1 MKAIRTRRL
10 PPRRSLT
17 ASVLQLALALIVPA
31 STFAAGEE
39 WKARQDDLLVSVDA
53 RWAGCSIGGYYP
65 IRVRLQ
71 NRAEARTVT
80 VRFKPSE
87 SGLPTVT
94 RTLDLAQNASAS
106 TSLLV
111 PMVGSINYGEF
122 EVEDNSGALR
132 DLTHHL
138 SISDPD
144 LSNTR
149 LSMLVIAGAT
159 VDCTGFE
166 GAVSS
171 LMGAARSHYGSVST
185 EDHQVI
191 PPVSLPDTWIAYSGV
206 DFVAISKAMLSGLTH
221 ENRSALLDWVR
232 SGGTILIYEVGEDPA
247 SAAELDTLV
256 GFNKA
261 SRKTAWQSA
270 RPQRRRPI
278 TVTEIDSGGG
288 ESTFTPTADQAEFV
302 WEGSADAFAIRSLG
316 LGQVVGIKGN
326 PFPGSVHDWAWL
338 INSLGAGQLKLGD
351 RLGVAGRTDNEE
363 FLDFLIPGIQS
374 VPVVSFLIFISVFT
388 FVIGPLNYYMLNRRK
403 RLNLLVVT
411 IPGVAAITSVLLFAY
426 SAVAHGFSV
435 KSRVRSLTILDQDS
449 QTAISTARLALYA
462 GFTPSGGLEFSPNTA
477 VTPIWPSEQEFESGR
492 VDWTET
498 QALRSGFLRSRT
510 RTQFLTTEVRN
521 ERGRLTINSG
531 DAGSMNVANGLEW
544 DLAALIVTDEDGN
557 SYFGKELPAG
567 GSKTMAALTDGDRK
581 SAREMLRRSH
591 PSPPEELAAGD
602 NVTMFDGFSRRRYY
616 YGYWDRKTFL
626 VSSGQMERQLGAIN
640 LALQNGK
647 SFEKRSY
654 IALVKEKTE
663 KSPVEFGTDTIVVD
677 DFHVIVGYY

>member
-1 MKAIRTRRL
+1 M
-10 PPRRSLT
+10 RSLM
-17 ASVLQLALALIVPA
+17 AGGLLLALVLIAPGSA
-31 STFAAGEE
+31 FAAGGE
-39 WKARQDDLLVSVDA
+39 WKARQDDLVVSVDI

-80 VRFKPSE
+80 IRFKPFE
-87 SGLPTVT
+87 FGLPTVT
-94 RTLDLAQNASAS
+94 RTLDLSQNASAS

-111 PMVGSINYGEF
+111 PMVGSVSYGEF
-122 EVEDNSGALR
+122 EVDDNSGPLR
-132 DLTHHL
+132 DLTHQL
-138 SISDPD
+138 SISPG

-149 LSMLVIAGAT
+149 LSLLVIAGAT

-166 GAVSS
+166 GAISS
-171 LMGAARSHYGSVST
+171 LMGASRSGYGSVST
-185 EDHQVI
+185 GDHQVI
-191 PPVSLPDTWIAYSGV
+191 PPVSLPDTWIAYSGL
-206 DFVAISKAMLSGLTH
+206 DLVAVSKAMLSGLTH

-256 GFNKA
+256 GFEQA

-270 RPQRRRPI
+270 RTQRRRPI
-278 TVTEIDSGGG
+278 TVTQFDSGPDGD
-288 ESTFTPTADQAEFV
+288 EETTFTPTADQAEFV
-302 WEGSADAFAIRSLG
+302 WEGSSDAFAIRSLG
-316 LGQVVGIKGN
+316 LGQVVGIRGN

-338 INSLGAGQLKLGD
+338 INSLGASQLKLGD

-374 VPVVSFLIFISVFT
+374 IPVVSFLIFISVFT

-435 KSRVRSLTILDQDS
+435 KSRVRSLTILDQGS

-477 VTPIWPSEQEFESGR
+477 VTPIWPSEQGFESGR

-498 QALRSGFLRSRT
+498 QALRSGFLRART

-531 DAGSMNVANGLEW
+531 DAGSMRVANGLEW
-544 DLAALIVTDEDGN
+544 DLAALIVTDKDGN
-557 SYFGKELPAG
+557 SYFGKDLPAG
-567 GSKTMAALTDGDRK
+567 GSKEVSALTDGDRK

-591 PSPPEELAAGD
+591 PSPPEELASGD

-616 YGYWDRKTFL
+616 YNRETFL
-626 VSSGQMERQLGAIN
+626 VSSGQMERKLAAIN
-640 LALQNGK
+640 LALQNGN

-654 IALVKEKTE
+654 IALVKEKME
-663 KSPVEFGTDTIVVD
+663 KSPVEFGTETTVVD

>member
-1 MKAIRTRRL
+1 MLLAVAMIA
-10 PPRRSLT
+10 PPS
-17 ASVLQLALALIVPA
+17 AS
-31 STFAAGEE
+31 AAGEE

-80 VRFKPSE
+80 VTFSPSE
-87 SGLPTVT
+87 QGLPTVT

-111 PMVGSINYGEF
+111 PMVGSVNYGEF
-122 EVEDNSGALR
+122 EVSDNGGPLH

-138 SISDPD
+138 SISDAD

-149 LSMLVIAGAT
+149 LSLLVIANAT
-159 VDCTGFE
+159 VDCAGFE
-166 GAVSS
+166 GAVTS
-171 LMGAARSHYGSVST
+171 LMGAARSGYGSVST

-191 PPVSLPDTWIAYSGV
+191 PPVSLPDTWIAYSGL
-206 DFVAISKAMLSGLTH
+206 DFVAVSKATLAALPH
-221 ENRSALLDWVR
+221 ENQSALFNWVR
-232 SGGTILIYEVGEDPA
+232 SGGTILIYEVGGNPA
-247 SAAELDTLV
+247 AAAELDTLV
-256 GFNKA
+256 GFDKA
-261 SRKTAWQSA
+261 SRKTTWQSA
-270 RPQRRRPI
+270 RTQRRRPI
-278 TVTEIDSGGG
+278 AITEIETNGAAS
-288 ESTFTPTADQAEFV
+288 SFTPTADQAEFV
-302 WEGSADAFAIRSLG
+302 WEGTEDAFAIRTLG

-338 INSLGAGQLKLGD
+338 INSLGASQLKIGD

-388 FVIGPLNYYMLNRRK
+388 FVIGPLNYYMLARRK

-411 IPGVAAITSVLLFAY
+411 IPGVAAVTSVLLFAY

-435 KSRVRSLTILDQDS
+435 RSRVRSLTILDQDS

-477 VTPIWPSEQEFESGR
+477 VTPIWPSEQEFETGR

-510 RTQFLTTEVRN
+510 RTQFLTTQVRN
-521 ERGRLTINSG
+521 ERGRLTISPSDVG
-531 DAGSMNVANGLEW
+531 MSVANGLEW
-544 DLAALIVTDEDGN
+544 DLEALIVTDDDGN
-557 SYFGKELPAG
+557 SYFGKDLPAG
-567 GSKTMAALTDGDRK
+567 GSKTVSAISDADRK
-581 SAREMLRRSH
+581 SARDMLRRSH
-591 PSPPEELAAGD
+591 PAPPEELASGD
-602 NVTMFDGFSRRRYY
+602 NVSMFDGFSRRRYH
-616 YGYWDRKTFL
+616 YGYWDRKTFM
-626 VSSGQMERQLGAIN
+626 VSMGQMERQIGAIA

-654 IALVKEKTE
+654 IAVVKEKPE
-663 KSPVEFGTDTIVVD
+663 KSPVEFGTDVIVVD
-677 DFHVIVGYY
+677 DFHVVVGYY